1 MGVAALDTYLHAA
14 ALRSV
19 RAWKPTAPVAR
30 VELRFGE
37 LCDVVEGAVE
47 GRRQDP
53 NSRPWVLVKDGLQE
67 RLLKMTFQS
76 SRSVESALSM
86 RGVNQGWN
94 KIAAERG
101 IGAKALKQRLD
112 EFFRDSRCRVDDLEQ
127 SAGILLGGFAAAV
140 PIHSTSADTAHRRQP
155 LGLARQ
161 ARDHL
166 AAGRGVQRRPKSDRL
181 DQDRGR
187 QRRESRQGKG
197 RTR

>member
-1 MGVAALDTYLHAA
+1 MPLMPKEAADNTLARARALLSYSQEYVLPESVADDLVRTALVMGVAALDTYLHAA

-140 PIHSTSADTAHRRQP
+140 PIHST
-155 LGLARQ
+155 
-161 ARDHL
+161 
-166 AAGRGVQRRPKSDRL
+166 
-181 DQDRGR
+181 
-187 QRRESRQGKG
+187 
-197 RTR
+197 